1 MERMP
6 CGQFEANAL
15 FFAVGVLA
23 YNPYKLFGM
32 VSNMD
37 WEGETPI
44 HWQRK
49 RCGVSEQ
56 ARPVMKEDLAGGTLP
71 SGKFGVNAA

>member
-23 YNPYKLFGM
+23 YNTYKLFGM

-37 WEGETPI
+37 WEGETLI
-44 HWQRK
+44 HWQRL

-71 SGKFGVNAA
+71 SGKFGVNTA